1 MTHPTCLTL
10 VRREAATVWGGPRQR
25 ECETRLYRRTTNR
38 PRKIQT
44 IEIWRWAPQT
54 GTTASRRQCMLAL
67 PGRLFLRPTTL
78 RKVFDKTLA
87 ARRLPARC
95 MSTKENSP
103 YEANK
108 KPKTDMADLLRV
120 KKISEHA
127 TLPVR
132 GSDGAAG
139 YDLASAYDY
148 VVPARGK
155 ELVKTDL
162 SIAIPKVRVN
172 PPLCF
177 FWFSVLRRRL
187 TSTEP
192 SSPAGHLRA
201 HRPQVRTRVEALHRH
216 RRGRRRLRLPRQ
228 RRRHPV
234 QPRREGLRGEE
245 G

>member
-1 MTHPTCLTL
+1 
-10 VRREAATVWGGPRQR
+10 
-25 ECETRLYRRTTNR
+25 
-38 PRKIQT
+38 
-44 IEIWRWAPQT
+44 
-54 GTTASRRQCMLAL
+54 MLAL

-162 SIAIPKVRVN
+162 SIAIPKVRA
-172 PPLCF
+172 
-177 FWFSVLRRRL
+177 
-187 TSTEP
+187 EP
-192 SSPAGHLRA
+192 SSLVFFGFQFWASTDIHG
-201 HRPQVRTRVEALHRH
+201 TI
-216 RRGRRRLRLPRQ
+216 LPRRTPTRASPPGPDSRGSTSSTPARASSTTITAATSASSCSTTA
-228 RRRHPV
+228 RRT
-234 QPRREGLRGEE
+234 LR
-245 G
+245 

>member
-1 MTHPTCLTL
+1 
-10 VRREAATVWGGPRQR
+10 
-25 ECETRLYRRTTNR
+25 
-38 PRKIQT
+38 
-44 IEIWRWAPQT
+44 
-54 GTTASRRQCMLAL
+54 MLAL

-139 YDLASAYDY
+139 YDLASAYECGTSRTRAFF
-148 VVPARGK
+148 PAGETRARRASTARVLFLDDARSLEATARTFSNAK
-155 ELVKTDL
+155 ENHEKKRPFHKNASRAKRFL
-162 SIAIPKVRVN
+162 S
-172 PPLCF
+172 
-177 FWFSVLRRRL
+177 RRRRFRG
-187 TSTEP
+187 P
-192 SSPAGHLRA
+192 SR
-201 HRPQVRTRVEALHRH
+201 RTC
-216 RRGRRRLRLPRQ
+216 
-228 RRRHPV
+228 
-234 QPRREGLRGEE
+234 
-245 G
+245 

>member
-1 MTHPTCLTL
+1 
-10 VRREAATVWGGPRQR
+10 
-25 ECETRLYRRTTNR
+25 
-38 PRKIQT
+38 
-44 IEIWRWAPQT
+44 
-54 GTTASRRQCMLAL
+54 MLAL

-95 MSTKENSP
+95 MSTKEHSP

-162 SIAIPKVRVN
+162 SIAIPKVRAN
-172 PPLCF
+172 PQLSLCF
-177 FWFSVLRRRL
+177 SFVVFSPRRRL
-187 TSTEP
+187 TSIDA

-201 HRPQVRTRVEALHRH
+201 HRA
-216 RRGRRRLRLPRQ
+216 
-228 RRRHPV
+228 
-234 QPRREGLRGEE
+234 
-245 G
+245 

>member
-1 MTHPTCLTL
+1 
-10 VRREAATVWGGPRQR
+10 
-25 ECETRLYRRTTNR
+25 
-38 PRKIQT
+38 
-44 IEIWRWAPQT
+44 
-54 GTTASRRQCMLAL
+54 MLAL
-67 PGRLFLRPTTL
+67 PGRLFLRPITL

-87 ARRLPARC
+87 ARRFPVRC

-103 YEANK
+103 YEAN

-162 SIAIPKVRVN
+162 SIAIPKVRAN
-172 PPLCF
+172 PPLWF
-177 FWFSVLRRRL
+177 FFGFQFCGVD
-187 TSTEP
+187 
-192 SSPAGHLRA
+192 
-201 HRPQVRTRVEALHRH
+201 
-216 RRGRRRLRLPRQ
+216 
-228 RRRHPV
+228 
-234 QPRREGLRGEE
+234 
-245 G
+245 